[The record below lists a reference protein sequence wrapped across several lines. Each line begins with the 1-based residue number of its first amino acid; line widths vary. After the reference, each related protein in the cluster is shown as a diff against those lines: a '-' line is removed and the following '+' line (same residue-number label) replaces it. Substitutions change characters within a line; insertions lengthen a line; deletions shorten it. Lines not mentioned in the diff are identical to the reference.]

1 MSLPITIE
9 IIGPADGE
17 CGPFPCDD
25 DRTCGLEVCHP
36 SGRLVQA
43 YQALVEVLREHYG
56 SDVEVTLT
64 LIENGIPDHVLEIIE
79 AHHPPLPI
87 VLVEGALTPIGRIS
101 LPLISAEIDRA
112 LADQQ
117 SLTS

>member
-1 MSLPITIE
+1 MSQPITIE

-25 DRTCGLEVCHP
+25 DRTCGLVECHP
-36 SGRLVQA
+36 TGRLVRA
-43 YQALVEVLREHYG
+43 YPALEEALSDRYG

-64 LIENGIPDHVLEIIE
+64 LIENGIPDHVREIIE
-79 AHHPPLPI
+79 EHHPPLPI
-87 VLVEGALTPIGRIS
+87 VLVAGALTPIGRVS

-112 LADQQ
+112 RSDQQ
-117 SLTS
+117 SRSS